1 MLHPRSHAS
10 KAAGDCQRGRRR
22 AQLRAARSGNDIE
35 GTQKR
40 DRGSTRVKMFVDPM
54 KATLFEVLLRRRS
67 RRVGLGMTIP
77 SGPFQYTSPHR
88 PVPLTENEEAA
99 LAFAACGIT
108 GYALADLSYG
118 AGQGGSMLAG
128 RLGRTI
134 ASPDAVNAVSL
145 LVTNDH
151 GTWLIKRPQDFAP
164 AEFTE
169 LVHLAKKGA
178 LTDLYKR
185 VRIQISDRRIA
196 PPLDPGYNFSINRW
210 SLYAQ
215 GTTYFLQIIE
225 TTALTI
231 NALLELFSEDMG
243 VFLRDERAWFRPAGV
258 GRFARSKGGHLHN
271 SPDDLRSATIQM
283 AETALLESMATEH
296 GMVLQNL
303 ALMAEALGLGG
314 FPNFARHEYS
324 WFQAAG
330 FRTGSMKASRYA
342 GMSPFLSAVA
352 SLFIKDPVI
361 PYPLGLERDNKVLLQ
376 PFCPPYYKSMEEAVR
391 AFVETK
397 FGSKGSYRGGASES
411 TWRDPESCAAKIP
424 APSGT
429 AVDATIAYCNYVYKR
444 YGRFPAYTAA
454 FRTVIG
460 FQACHVDVDFYD
472 RFYSAESIPNTVR
485 TCTTRALSHP

>member
-1 MLHPRSHAS
+1 
-10 KAAGDCQRGRRR
+10 
-22 AQLRAARSGNDIE
+22 
-35 GTQKR
+35 
-40 DRGSTRVKMFVDPM
+40 M

-77 SGPFQYTSPHR
+77 AGPFQYTSPHK
-88 PVPLTENEEAA
+88 PVPLTEDEEAA

-118 AGQGGSMLAG
+118 AGQGGSMLVG

-134 ASPDAVNAVSL
+134 ASPDAVNAVSM
-145 LVTNDH
+145 LVTNDR

-164 AEFTE
+164 AEFVE
-169 LVHLAKKGA
+169 LVQMAKNGA
-178 LTDLYKR
+178 LTDLYR
-185 VRIQISDRRIA
+185 HVRIRLSDRRTA

-210 SLYAQ
+210 SLYAP
-215 GTTYFLQIIE
+215 GTTYFLPIIE

-258 GRFARSKGGHLHN
+258 GRFARSSGGHLHDN
-271 SPDDLRSATIQM
+271 PDDLRSATIQM

-330 FRTGSMKASRYA
+330 FRMGSMPASRYA
-342 GMSPFLSAVA
+342 GTGRLLSAVA
-352 SLFIKDPVI
+352 SLFVRDPVI
-361 PYPLGLERDNKVLLQ
+361 PYPLGLERDREILLR

-397 FGSKGSYRGGASES
+397 FGVRGNYRGGASES
-411 TWRDPESCAAKIP
+411 TWRDPESCGAKIP
-424 APSGT
+424 APSAA
-429 AVDATIAYCNYVYKR
+429 AVDATIAYCQYVYKR
-444 YGRFPAYTAA
+444 YERFPAYSAP

-460 FQACHVDVDFYD
+460 FQACHVDVDFYE
-472 RFYSAESIPNTVR
+472 RFYSPGTTPDTVR
-485 TCTTRALSHP
+485 ACTNGALSHS